1 MFAANGK
8 TDALFDTV
16 QIKDVSAVYPFDIV
30 ITAYAVQAEGVA
42 DLDAA
47 KVALDNLMNPQA

>member
-1 MFAANGK
+1 
-8 TDALFDTV
+8 V